1 MKLYLFATAIVTIGL
16 SSCTNKNAS
25 FKSFSY
31 TGHDMFY
38 ETPIDSTSQYFNPIL
53 SGFYPDPSICRKD
66 STFYMVCSSF
76 SYFPGIPIFKSADLV
91 HWQQIGHVL
100 DRAEQLNLDNIRLS
114 GGIYAPDIQY
124 NKHNNTFYLITT
136 LCDGGGNF
144 IVKTQDPE
152 QGWSNPI
159 WIPSVGGIDPS
170 LFFDNDGSAYIVNN
184 DTPQEAAEYDGH
196 RAIWMRK
203 FNTETDSTEGE
214 PWVVINGG
222 IDRSQKPIWIEG
234 PHVYNIN
241 GKYFLMAAEGGTSI
255 NHSEVILS
263 SDRPEGPY
271 TPCAY
276 NPILT
281 QRDLPDY
288 RMLKVTCTGHA
299 DLVQDIDSTYW
310 AIFLGCRPYQNEFYN
325 TGRETFL
332 LPVSFDESGSPII
345 LPKGEQMPIIGKK
358 NNLKQDNSTE
368 KFSGNFAWTADFSK
382 EKLSDRFIFIRTPRS
397 KWYTLKDNKLEL
409 EPRAISID
417 STSNPSFIGFRQQH
431 QCFVVKSELQFTP
444 NGEHDFAG
452 LVCHQNEKHYI
463 ALGKTI
469 VNGKQAIVVEKRD
482 GDTKSVVG
490 MFLIDESDYDETI
503 TLEIEG
509 DGANYSFG
517 TIINSKRYH
526 ISTIDATL
534 LSTEKAGG
542 FVGTVIGLYSTSA
555 RLTD

>member
-25 FKSFSY
+25 FESFSY

-203 FNTETDSTEGE
+203 FN
-214 PWVVINGG
+214 
-222 IDRSQKPIWIEG
+222 
-234 PHVYNIN
+234 
-241 GKYFLMAAEGGTSI
+241 
-255 NHSEVILS
+255 
-263 SDRPEGPY
+263 
-271 TPCAY
+271 
-276 NPILT
+276 
-281 QRDLPDY
+281 
-288 RMLKVTCTGHA
+288 
-299 DLVQDIDSTYW
+299 
-310 AIFLGCRPYQNEFYN
+310 
-325 TGRETFL
+325 
-332 LPVSFDESGSPII
+332 
-345 LPKGEQMPIIGKK
+345 
-358 NNLKQDNSTE
+358 
-368 KFSGNFAWTADFSK
+368 
-382 EKLSDRFIFIRTPRS
+382 
-397 KWYTLKDNKLEL
+397 
-409 EPRAISID
+409 
-417 STSNPSFIGFRQQH
+417 
-431 QCFVVKSELQFTP
+431 
-444 NGEHDFAG
+444 
-452 LVCHQNEKHYI
+452 
-463 ALGKTI
+463 
-469 VNGKQAIVVEKRD
+469 
-482 GDTKSVVG
+482 
-490 MFLIDESDYDETI
+490 
-503 TLEIEG
+503 
-509 DGANYSFG
+509 
-517 TIINSKRYH
+517 
-526 ISTIDATL
+526 
-534 LSTEKAGG
+534 
-542 FVGTVIGLYSTSA
+542 
-555 RLTD
+555 